1 MLKCRD
7 VTEMTT
13 DYLDGSLTLPH
24 RMGMRWHLSICSFCR
39 RHIKQVRATIS
50 LLRAM
55 PPDPVAQST
64 EDRIVASVLH
74 APSQPDHPLS
84 G

>member
-50 LLRAM
+50 LLRA
-55 PPDPVAQST
+55 DT
-64 EDRIVASVLH
+64 GSVVYTTTRTG
-74 APSQPDHPLS
+74 AKP
-84 G
+84 